1 MDLTP
6 KKLLN
11 SDTNCFICSDA
22 NRVIKEQA
30 QLTNKLLA
38 INVNVYATLDNKT
51 PAETFPKFPSVLRV
65 IDRWDRNPPIAA
77 R

>member
-22 NRVIKEQA
+22 VTSKQRVLYMSLNLVVKEQA
-30 QLTNKLLA
+30 LLTFTDL
-38 INVNVYATLDNKT
+38 
-51 PAETFPKFPSVLRV
+51 
-65 IDRWDRNPPIAA
+65 
-77 R
+77 

>member
-11 SDTNCFICSDA
+11 SDRNCFICSDA
-22 NRVIKEQA
+22 NRIIKEQA

-38 INVNVYATLDNKT
+38 IDVNVYATLDNKT
-51 PAETFPKFPSVLRV
+51 PAFPKFPSVLRV
-65 IDRWDRNPPIAA
+65 IDRWDRNPPISA